1 MFKTIATTFAH
12 IGSMIDM
19 ILMSKFQ

>member
-1 MFKTIATTFAH
+1 MFNTIATTFAH